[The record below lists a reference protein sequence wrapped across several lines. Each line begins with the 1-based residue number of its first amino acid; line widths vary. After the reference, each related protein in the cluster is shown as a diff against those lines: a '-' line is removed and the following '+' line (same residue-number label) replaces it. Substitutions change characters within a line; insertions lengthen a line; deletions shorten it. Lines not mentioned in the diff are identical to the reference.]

1 MVQISAASFQSGYAN
16 YFSAPITIATFSFS
30 NHQILA
36 DLTSLTIQ
44 LRIFDGDTSPG
55 DFDYN
60 DLYLALDGISTGIP
74 LSGFSNNL
82 DVTLS
87 IGGTPGNAAAILS
100 SLHSDGLLVATIID
114 NDYSDNYISLPSGFN
129 ASLVLGGAAAPT
141 LALAADTGSSNSDG
155 ITNNGTV
162 NVTGLETGATWQ
174 YSTNGGS
181 SWTNGTGTSFVLSSG
196 TYSPGNILVRQSD
209 LAGNTSANGQLGAVT
224 IDTTKP
230 LTTAAITAVTDNVG
244 FFQGAVDEFS
254 GTDDATP
261 IFGGTISAALSADET
276 LAIYNRDSFLGNATV
291 NNATKTWS
299 FAPATLPNTTGVNY
313 AITARVTDVAG
324 NYSQSP
330 IRYFWLDTTAST
342 TTTAITSVAD
352 NVGNIQGTLVS
363 GAVTDDITPTISG
376 VLSAPLGTGETLRLY
391 NGNKYLGLAIPADGV
406 KTWASTSYLADG
418 FYSINA
424 RVVDAV
430 GNIGAAS
437 ATQNFSIDST
447 SNQLIGNASANTLTA
462 TGAKDLITGLGGADT
477 FRLASLT
484 QSTLAN
490 FDRITDFTIGTDI
503 FDGPTAVSAANIN
516 KLGSVAALDAQSI
529 STVLTSSYFAAN
541 KAATFS
547 YADPSGTLRS
557 FLALNNGV
565 AGFSASTDAIVEITG
580 YIGSL
585 NNLQIF

>member
-1 MVQISAASFQSGYAN
+1 VRQSDIAGNTSANGQL
-16 YFSAPITIATFSFS
+16 SAVTI
-30 NHQILA
+30 
-36 DLTSLTIQ
+36 
-44 LRIFDGDTSPG
+44 DTS
-55 DFDYN
+55 
-60 DLYLALDGISTGIP
+60 
-74 LSGFSNNL
+74 
-82 DVTLS
+82 
-87 IGGTPGNAAAILS
+87 
-100 SLHSDGLLVATIID
+100 
-114 NDYSDNYISLPSGFN
+114 
-129 ASLVLGGAAAPT
+129 AAAPILALASDT
-141 LALAADTGSSNSDG
+141 GISNSDGITNNGTVNVTGLETGATWQYSINGGSSWTNGTGTSFVLSSGTHSPGNILVRQSDLAGNTSANGQLGAGTIDTSAAAPCLALAADTGSSISDG

-196 TYSPGNILVRQSD
+196 TYSPGNILVKQSD

-244 FFQGAVDEFS
+244 FSQGAVDEFS

-261 IFGGTISAALSADET
+261 TLRGTISAALSADET
-276 LAIYNRDSFLGNATV
+276 LAIYNLDSFLGNATV
-291 NNATKTWS
+291 NNATKIWS
-299 FAPATLPNTTGVNY
+299 FAPATLPKTTGVNY
-313 AITARVTDVAG
+313 AIAARVTDVAG

-342 TTTAITSVAD
+342 TTTSITSVVD
-352 NVGNIQGTLVS
+352 NVGNKQGALAS
-363 GAVTDDITPTISG
+363 GAVTDDINPTISG

-430 GNIGAAS
+430 GNIGTAS

-462 TGAKDLITGLGGADT
+462 TRAKDLITGLGGADT

-503 FDGPTAVSAANIN
+503 LDGPTALSATNIN
-516 KLGSVAALDAQSI
+516 KLGTVAALDSQSF
-529 STVLTSSYFAAN
+529 STVLTSQSFLAN

-547 YADPSGTLRS
+547 YADPSGISRS
-557 FLALNNGV
+557 FIALNDGV
-565 AGFSASTDAIVEITG
+565 AGFSASNDAIIEITG

-585 NNLQIF
+585 NTLQII

>member
-1 MVQISAASFQSGYAN
+1 M
-16 YFSAPITIATFSFS
+16 
-30 NHQILA
+30 
-36 DLTSLTIQ
+36 
-44 LRIFDGDTSPG
+44 
-55 DFDYN
+55 
-60 DLYLALDGISTGIP
+60 
-74 LSGFSNNL
+74 
-82 DVTLS
+82 
-87 IGGTPGNAAAILS
+87 
-100 SLHSDGLLVATIID
+100 
-114 NDYSDNYISLPSGFN
+114 
-129 ASLVLGGAAAPT
+129 
-141 LALAADTGSSNSDG
+141 
-155 ITNNGTV
+155 
-162 NVTGLETGATWQ
+162 ETGATWQ

-209 LAGNTSANGQLGAVT
+209 LAGNTSANGQLGAVTIDTSAAAPSLALAADTGSSSSDGITNNGTVNVTGLETGASWQYSTNGGGSWLAGTGTSFGLNSGSYGAGSIQVRQSDIAGNTSANGQLGAVT

-299 FAPATLPNTTGVNY
+299 FLPATLPNTTGVNY

-352 NVGNIQGTLVS
+352 NVGNIQGTLAS

-406 KTWASTSYLADG
+406 KTWSYTSYLADG

-424 RVVDAV
+424 RVVDAI
-430 GNIGAAS
+430 GNIGTAS

-447 SNQLIGNASANTLTA
+447 SNQLTGSASANTLAA

-477 FRLASLT
+477 FRFTSLT

-503 FDGPTAVSAANIN
+503 LDGPTAVSAANIN
-516 KLGSVAALDAQSI
+516 KLGTVAALDSQSI
-529 STVLTSSYFAAN
+529 STVLTSQSFLAN

-547 YADPSGTLRS
+547 YADPSGISRS
-557 FLALNNGV
+557 FIALNDGV
-565 AGFSASTDAIVEITG
+565 AGFSASNDAIVEITG

-585 NNLQIF
+585 NTLQII